1 MEDLEGALTHAEGKL
16 NELKETI
23 DNLPNNDQDDND
35 CCHAATSALE
45 LYEVLIGVLRHYINE
60 NNNNFVIN
68 HTNAA
73 APAAG
78 GKRKYKKTRKTRKS
92 RK

>member
-16 NELKETI
+16 NVLKEKI
-23 DNLPNNDQDDND
+23 DKLPNNDQDEND

-45 LYEVLIGVLRHYINE
+45 SYKVLIEVLRNYINE
-60 NNNNFVIN
+60 NNNNVVIN
-68 HTNAA
+68 HVDAA